1 MRLLLITGMLLAFL
15 SCKKDHTPENGLP
28 LDQIHGKILYT
39 EGTNLVELDIQ
50 SGISKVIPDGL
61 GTQDAS
67 WSPDGQLLMR
77 GTRIN
82 SNNAIVFKITDPQGN
97 LVYEFD
103 NPDVHEPCWS
113 PDGKKVAFFNYEK
126 KIVTK
131 IELSTFARDTFKFH
145 VGNMFW
151 QQGSPDWSPDGK
163 TFVFSA
169 LDENLSKFNL
179 WRINIDGTNLLKLT
193 DDGAWYPQWS
203 PDDQEIACATFSG
216 LEAIGSD
223 GNHYRP
229 LVTEGTTPHWSADGK
244 LLMYSLKK
252 DPSLGTGGQ
261 EIRVR
266 NLETGE
272 ERLLVAHATLLS
284 WYPVE

>member
-39 EGTNLVELDIQ
+39 
-50 SGISKVIPDGL
+50 
-61 GTQDAS
+61 
-67 WSPDGQLLMR
+67 
-77 GTRIN
+77 
-82 SNNAIVFKITDPQGN
+82 
-97 LVYEFD
+97 
-103 NPDVHEPCWS
+103 
-113 PDGKKVAFFNYEK
+113 
-126 KIVTK
+126 
-131 IELSTFARDTFKFH
+131 
-145 VGNMFW
+145 
-151 QQGSPDWSPDGK
+151 
-163 TFVFSA
+163 
-169 LDENLSKFNL
+169 
-179 WRINIDGTNLLKLT
+179 
-193 DDGAWYPQWS
+193 
-203 PDDQEIACATFSG
+203 G

-272 ERLLVAHATLLS
+272 ERLLVAHATFMS
-284 WYPVE
+284 WYPVV